1 MKLSTLVVPTLV
13 LFGAVNAEAQVLTP
27 KALDAALAA
36 HPSGAAAES
45 LAGQIRTYFGGPD
58 VLHEG
63 GTGED
68 RRARGRLGDRCPGSA
83 TERRPREGGG

>member
-1 MKLSTLVVPTLV
+1 MRKRRS
-13 LFGAVNAEAQVLTP
+13 LTP

-58 VLHEG
+58 VLTKGAPAKIDELAVAWAI
-63 GTGED
+63 D
-68 RRARGRLGDRCPGSA
+68 APVPPA
-83 TERRPREGGG
+83 ERRPREGGG